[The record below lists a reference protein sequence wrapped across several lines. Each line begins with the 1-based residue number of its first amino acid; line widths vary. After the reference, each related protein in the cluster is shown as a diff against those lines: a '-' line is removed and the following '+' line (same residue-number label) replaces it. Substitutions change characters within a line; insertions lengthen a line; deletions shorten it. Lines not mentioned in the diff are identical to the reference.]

1 MCYNIHMSKI
11 NDITIEDLN
20 QIIEEKVVEL
30 LGDPDSG
37 LALKEEFKAELERR
51 LKNPSKKISHA
62 EALKRFA

>member
-1 MCYNIHMSKI
+1 MKNIDKI
-11 NDITIEDLN
+11 NNITIDDLN

-37 LALKEEFKAELERR
+37 LHLDEEFKVELERR
-51 LKNPSKKISHA
+51 LKNPSKKIAHA